1 MPRKMV
7 TPVAA
12 VIACALVLAGCNLP
26 APGPEL
32 TEQMMT
38 AAAQTVQAALT
49 PLGSPAAA
57 TATLPPNAATFT
69 FNENTNCREGPG
81 VNYGLVTTIPSGTS
95 VQLVAH
101 SAEGDFWLVAPP
113 GLTDVCWVSAEFGTA
128 SGNFQSLPE
137 VTPAAEQASG
147 VPARPGSLF
156 YNYTCPFGE
165 LTTTLSWTDSADNE
179 TGYRVYRFDILLI
192 ELPANSTGYVDEATV
207 TVGTP
212 LQYSVGAFNSA
223 GAGPQRTVNFACE

>member
-1 MPRKMV
+1 MQGKLAIVLAGTLMS
-7 TPVAA
+7 
-12 VIACALVLAGCNLP
+12 ALVLAGCNLP
-26 APGPEL
+26 VPGPEL

-49 PLGSPAAA
+49 PLGSPPAA
-57 TATLPPNAATFT
+57 TATLPANAATFT
-69 FNENTNCREGPG
+69 FSENTNCREGPG
-81 VNYGLVTTIPSGTS
+81 VNYGLVTTIPTGTS

-113 GLTDVCWVSAEFGTA
+113 GLTDVCWVAAEFGTA
-128 SGNFQSLPE
+128 SGNFQSLPD

-147 VPARPGSLF
+147 VPARPGSFF
-156 YNYTCPFGE
+156 YNYTCPFGD
-165 LTTTLSWTDSADNE
+165 LTTTLSWTDSANNE

-192 ELPANSTGYVDEATV
+192 ELPANSTGYTDTATV
-207 TVGTP
+207 TPGSP

-223 GAGPQRTVNFACE
+223 GEGLQRTVSFSCE